1 MVLESNCNHQYEGGG
16 FCAEPREGNSEFC
29 FFHDADIPKN
39 NPESTARIIEAIKAK
54 KRLDGARL
62 QKADLSHA
70 DLSGAR
76 LVKAHL
82 EDCAFVRTNF
92 EGAHL
97 FCASFQNANL
107 FNANFRR
114 ANLKETDMRGAN
126 LLEIKIDEA
135 KILGIQWGF
144 KGVVQNEVEGRE
156 LEKAGKI
163 KGSKEKFREAEEIYR
178 NIRIHLMAVG
188 IFDEAAD
195 FFYREMV
202 VRRKQLPLYS
212 VPRLSSKVI
221 DLLCG
226 YGEKT
231 FRVIG
236 FSASFVVLNSFA
248 FFCFGIRYGDDVL
261 RYASNQTLAE
271 NMREYLLCLYFS
283 GVTLTTL
290 GYGDIAPIGI
300 SRAFAVNEAFCGAF
314 MMALFVL
321 VFGRKMIR

>member
-1 MVLESNCNHQYEGGG
+1 MVLESTCSHQFENGGS
-16 FCAEPREGNSEFC
+16 CAEPRERNSEFC

-39 NPESTARIIEAIKAK
+39 NPEAVTRIVEAVKAK

-62 QKADLSHA
+62 QSADLSHA

-82 EDCAFVRTNF
+82 EGCAFVRTNF
-92 EGAHL
+92 ENAHL
-97 FCASFQNANL
+97 FGANFQNANL
-107 FNANFRR
+107 FNANFRK

-135 KILGIQWGF
+135 KILGIQWGA
-144 KGVVQNEVEGRE
+144 KGVIQNEIEGRE
-156 LEKAGKI
+156 FEKAGEVK
-163 KGSKEKFREAEEIYR
+163 KAKEKFREAEEIYR
-178 NIRIHLMAVG
+178 NIRIHLMAMG

-202 VRRKQLPLYS
+202 VRRKQYPLYS
-212 VPRLSSKVI
+212 IQRLSSKII
-221 DLLCG
+221 DVLCG

-236 FSASFVVLNSFA
+236 FSAAFIFFNSFA
-248 FFCFGIRYGDDVL
+248 YFCFGIRYGEDIL
-261 RYASNQTLAE
+261 RYASGQNLWE
-271 NMREYLLCLYFS
+271 NLHDYLLCLYFS

-300 SRAFAVNEAFCGAF
+300 SRAFAVNEAFWGAF